1 MKLRIIG
8 KRGDIPFELSADEID
23 EYIKTHCHSD
33 DIQLAVCYIIPFTPC
48 TACSTC

>member
-23 EYIKTHCHSD
+23 EYR
-33 DIQLAVCYIIPFTPC
+33 PF
-48 TACSTC
+48 ADFSG